1 MIAIT
6 GQSITRALLAS
17 VFALLL
23 SSCTS
28 VLVQTTGAEGIVEDP
43 TERTAGAVVEDQ
55 SIETKGLVNLKK
67 LEPELKKANIDA
79 ISHNGVVLLVGQV
92 GSESLKAR
100 ATQITSDSSSKIKR
114 IHNELEVAGKTSLL
128 SRSNDSWIATKVR
141 TLMLANSNIPSGQIR
156 VVTENG
162 IVYLMGIVSQ
172 ADGDLATDLARNVSG
187 VTRVVK
193 VFEYVDY

>member
-55 SIETKGLVNLKK
+55 SIETKVLVNLKK